1 MSVIATGGA
10 CLGYLRPL
18 SKIDRL
24 IDPSLCL
31 SASSAV
37 SLCIILF
44 VCLPSS
50 LSLSISIAATL
61 YLYVSFDKS
70 SPFQTVASPEE
81 RLLQSDCDRRR
92 LTKFHCSLAEKEEL
106 FSDSLKAFSLLGR
119 P

>member
-1 MSVIATGGA
+1 MSVIAAGGA

-92 LTKFHCSLAEKEEL
+92 LTKFRCSLAEEEEL